1 MESVTTAKNEITK
14 TRENADFKL
23 ERPEPLL
30 SGAKDFRLVVNFDG
44 QQYRSRKRL
53 QIFQHLPY
61 AGNTLDQQIKIMPRE
76 EVTNAI
82 KNEIEARNLPQEA
95 GDRILAF
102 LKQAES
108 SEFPNRDREEQLA
121 LILDALSYLGPEQED
136 FES

>member
-14 TRENADFKL
+14 SRENADFKL
-23 ERPEPLL
+23 ERHEPLL
-30 SGAKDFRLVVNFDG
+30 AGAKDFRLVVNFDG

-53 QIFQHLPY
+53 PIFQHPPY

-95 GDRILAF
+95 GERILAF

-121 LILDALSYLGPEQED
+121 LILDSLSSLEPEQED